1 MTIKRN
7 QTDKVSVAKKGQQNL
22 KYGHWQICPKLRN
35 QTQTKMS
42 ISKWFWK
49 PTHSLSIETI

>member
-7 QTDKVSVAKKGQQNL
+7 QTDKVSVAKKGEQNL
-22 KYGHWQICPKLRN
+22 KYGHWQICPKPRN

-49 PTHSLSIETI
+49 PTQVYQ